1 MFSSFFELSGF
12 HGSSHRLN
20 QKRMYLQQSQGV
32 GLQAHFNQMQIAEG
46 SYPPGASAL
55 EPAASHGSPQGPA
68 MSATHQPQ
76 AQTQSP
82 PQASPPF
89 AHPHSLSPLMEPAEG
104 LVYDSYMS
112 PGQHHYPQQM
122 LPGPHLQQ
130 LHSPQPHEASAGG
143 LGFCY
148 PPGCEQGV
156 LGLPSEA
163 LLSEQDEFPLG
174 PASLH
179 PPALAEPEAGAV
191 GRVHSEGLGSLLDCE
206 MMETVDSQHGFV
218 MVN

>member
-1 MFSSFFELSGF
+1 
-12 HGSSHRLN
+12 
-20 QKRMYLQQSQGV
+20 MYLQQSQGV

-46 SYPPGASAL
+46 SYPAGASAL

-76 AQTQSP
+76 AQPQSH

-89 AHPHSLSPLMEPAEG
+89 AHPHSLGPLMEPAEG

-122 LPGPHLQQ
+122 LPGSHLQQQ

-148 PPGCEQGV
+148 PAGGCEQQV

-163 LLSEQDEFPLG
+163 LLSEQDTEFPLG
-174 PASLH
+174 PASLQ
-179 PPALAEPEAGAV
+179 PPALAEPQAGAMGAV